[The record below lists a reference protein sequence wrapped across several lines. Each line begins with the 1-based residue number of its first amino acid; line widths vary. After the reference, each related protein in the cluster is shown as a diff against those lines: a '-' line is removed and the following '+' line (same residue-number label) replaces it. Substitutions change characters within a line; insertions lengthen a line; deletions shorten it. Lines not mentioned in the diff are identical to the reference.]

1 MLCSSAISGGIPAVQ
16 KNSLNRQ
23 ILGLAIP
30 AIVANI
36 TTPLLSLVDVAIV
49 GRLGSA
55 AYLGAI
61 AVGGTMFNLLYW
73 LFGFLR
79 TGTSGLTAQAEGRQ
93 SPAEATIV
101 LLRSLA
107 LSAIFAITLIAV
119 NRPLGQLLL
128 HCIDPDADTTPMA
141 WQYFSILIWGAPAS
155 LGMFALTGWFIGRQ
169 DTRATMR
176 ISLLVN
182 IVNIVSSLTLVGL
195 CGWKID
201 GVATGT
207 LIAQWGGFIAAIC
220 YAVRRYKITLL
231 CHISMIFK
239 GAELQRFFSINTDIF
254 LRTLC
259 LIAVTLWFTRSGAE
273 QGTVMLAVNT
283 LLMQFFTLFSYFMDG
298 FAFAAEALCGKA
310 CGANDKTLMRQTIRA
325 LMRYGATIATLFTA
339 LYFLGSEWFLNVITT
354 DKDVI
359 VTAGD
364 YRLWAVAVPFSGFM
378 AFTWDG
384 ILIGTTRTRLMLA
397 TIIAASAAFFILKY
411 TLSPIL
417 ANHALWIAFLSYLVI
432 RSVTPGNFFWKESN
446 KTDCKNV
453 IQ

>member
-1 MLCSSAISGGIPAVQ
+1 MHCSYAISGGIPVVPR
-16 KNSLNRQ
+16 NSLNRQ
-23 ILGLAIP
+23 ILGLAVP

-93 SPAEATIV
+93 DAAGTSMT
-101 LLRSLA
+101 LCRSLA
-107 LSAIFAITLIAV
+107 LAIGFGTALVTLHV
-119 NRPLGQLLL
+119 PLGRMLLEG
-128 HCIDPDADTTPMA
+128 IGPDADTAPMA
-141 WQYFSILIWGAPAS
+141 WRYFSILIWGAPAS
-155 LGMFALTGWFIGRQ
+155 LGAFALTGWFIGRQ
-169 DTRATMR
+169 DTRATMW
-176 ISLLVN
+176 ISLLINVVN
-182 IVNIVSSLTLVGL
+182 IGSSLILVWML
-195 CGWKID
+195 GWKIE

-207 LIAQWGGFIAAIC
+207 LIAQWVGFATALIYARMRYRITVPRAGAIF
-220 YAVRRYKITLL
+220 R
-231 CHISMIFK
+231 
-239 GAELQRFFSINTDIF
+239 GNELRRFFSINADIF

-259 LIAVTLWFTRSGAE
+259 LIAVTLWFTHAGAA
-273 QGTVMLAVNT
+273 QGSVMLAVNT

-310 CGANDKTLMRQTIRA
+310 QGASDITLLRRTIRA
-325 LMRYGATIATLFTA
+325 LMRFGAAMAVIFTA
-339 LYFLGSEWFLNVITT
+339 LYFIGGEWFLGVLTT
-354 DKDVI
+354 DDAVI
-359 VTAGD
+359 AAASD

-397 TIIAASAAFFILKY
+397 SIAVGTGAFFLIRFLLAP
-411 TLSPIL
+411 TL
-417 ANHALWIAFLSYLVI
+417 ANHSLWLAFLVYLLT
-432 RSVTPGNFFWKESN
+432 RSLMPGNFFWASSN
-446 KTDCKNV
+446 K
-453 IQ
+453 